1 MTDRVTVVV
10 AGVAAVSV
18 AWTVTVLAP
27 AARPVVGTL
36 RGPDVAGLGG
46 GDEGTAAELGLDGAD
61 AVRRVDVRRDRD
73 GAAERDV
80 EAPTSG
86 VRTKTD
92 GPAAAVGA
100 SATPRNSVFAA
111 AVASTVG
118 ADGENEAAEPFGS
131 VSVTSW
137 VGVVTARL
145 TELPG
150 HVRHDAEGAGDVDVT
165 RRRSTWCRSSG
176 TCRSCRRATEPS
188 AM

>member
-1 MTDRVTVVV
+1 MAVTN
-10 AGVAAVSV
+10 APLPSL
-18 AWTVTVLAP
+18 AWTEPTPAGESTYAVTGTVLPSAS
-27 AARPVVGTL
+27 
-36 RGPDVAGLGG
+36 
-46 GDEGTAAELGLDGAD
+46 
-61 AVRRVDVRRDRD
+61 
-73 GAAERDV
+73 

-86 VRTKTD
+86 DRRKTD

-111 AVASTVG
+111 AVASTVA

-145 TELPG
+145 TELPVTFATTPKAPG
-150 HVRHDAEGAGDVDVT
+150 TSTSPAEAHVVPFQRYLSIVPP
-165 RRRSTWCRSSG
+165 
-176 TCRSCRRATEPS
+176 RAEPS